1 MKKLVLLS
9 IVLFSFNNWG
19 IEIISKTKKI
29 FLLINFLTISLLIN
43 GCSTTKTSPYDRY
56 LTNKSE
62 MAIEISNLRSAT
74 DNNICRLAEISKKDM
89 RSNEIQKRIS
99 KGVEVEIE
107 RRELDC
113 NEPFPQEEDQED
125 LKIDGNS
132 IKEWFQGMTNSDAE

>member
-1 MKKLVLLS
+1 MA
-9 IVLFSFNNWG
+9 
-19 IEIISKTKKI
+19 KTKKI
-29 FLLINFLTISLLIN
+29 FLLVNFLTISLLIN

-125 LKIDGNS
+125 LKIDGSS
-132 IKEWFQGMTNSDAE
+132 IKEWFQGMTNSDAN

>member
-1 MKKLVLLS
+1 MTIRKVSSLLM
-9 IVLFSFNNWG
+9 I
-19 IEIISKTKKI
+19 
-29 FLLINFLTISLLIN
+29 LIAVSLLIN
-43 GCSTTKTSPYDRY
+43 GCSTRKTSPYDRY
-56 LTNKSE
+56 ATNKSE
-62 MAIEISNLRSAT
+62 MAIEISNLSSAT
-74 DNNICRLAEISKKDM
+74 DNNICRLSKISQKDM